1 MSESWDGRER
11 LVAGRF
17 LLLRELGRG
26 GMGTVW
32 LAADETLGRQVAI
45 KELRP
50 RQGLAGADLEAQ
62 RQRALREARS
72 AARIHHA
79 NAVTLYEV
87 IPAGTGDEAVYLI
100 MEFVEGPTLGEL
112 IAGEGPLPASRV
124 AHYGL
129 QLLDV
134 LESAHALGIVHRD
147 VKPGNI
153 LIATGDQVKLADFGI
168 AHIAGAARLT
178 RGGVMGTYAYMAP
191 ELFDNAPITPSADL
205 WSLGATLYD
214 AAEGRGP
221 FDRDSTAEI
230 LSAILVADLPVP
242 HSEPHVAAAIEGL
255 LRRDPSQ
262 RASAGETRAH
272 LRQVPGMAAP
282 SDPPRA
288 SHRGWDPNR
297 PTGQQTGGWP
307 TGPPAPPPPPPTD
320 THPARRSVVRL
331 AAAAGIV
338 LLAVAGVVAAV
349 LATRPGPPS
358 GTVIDNQ
365 GNTTTA
371 DSPTASPGPTGKAL
385 TAGPG
390 TAGTVSSATTRPPS
404 ASPPATV
411 ARTTAPAAVPPVTK
425 ASVGSATTLPCAT
438 HDLTATLGPYHP
450 NAGNI
455 VQIIDF
461 TNVSG
466 APCTLY
472 GYPGVALTTGTTP
485 AAQVG
490 AAANRTSSAPSLVT
504 LAPGKT
510 ANAQLEIVDA
520 ENYPSCSPIA
530 TSYLQIYLP
539 EQTAATYL
547 PFASTGCRSAAVRL
561 LLVGAMR
568 LGEGT

>member
-242 HSEPHVAAAIEGL
+242 HCEPHLAAAIEGL
-255 LRRDPSQ
+255 LRRDPRE

-272 LRQVPGMAAP
+272 LRQVPGMAPP
-282 SDPPRA
+282 SGPPRA
-288 SHRGWDPNR
+288 PHLGWDPNR
-297 PTGQQTGGWP
+297 PTGQQTGGW
-307 TGPPAPPPPPPTD
+307 TTPPVTPPPPPTD
-320 THPARRSVVRL
+320 THPARRSLVRL

-338 LLAVAGVVAAV
+338 LLAAAGVVAAI
-349 LATRPGPPS
+349 LATRPSAHS

-365 GNTTTA
+365 GNTTAA
-371 DSPTASPGPTGKAL
+371 DSLTASPGPGKAS
-385 TAGPG
+385 AASPGP
-390 TAGTVSSATTRPPS
+390 TRAVSSATTRPPS
-404 ASPPATV
+404 SSPPATV
-411 ARTTAPAAVPPVTK
+411 AKTTAPAVVP
-425 ASVGSATTLPCAT
+425 ASVGSATTSPCAT

-455 VQIIDF
+455 DQIIDF

-466 APCTLY
+466 ATCTLY
-472 GYPGVALTTGTTP
+472 GYPGVALTTGMTP
-485 AAQVG
+485 SAQVG

-520 ENYPSCSPIA
+520 GNYPSCSPIA

-547 PFASTGCRSAAVRL
+547 PFTSTGCRSAAVRL
-561 LLVGAMR
+561 LFIDVVR
-568 LGEGT
+568 QGEGT

>member
-32 LAADETLGRQVAI
+32 LAADETLGRQVAV

-72 AARIHHA
+72 AARIHHP

-87 IPAGTGDEAVYLI
+87 IPAGADDEAVYLI

-112 IAGEGPLPASRV
+112 IAGEGPLPATRV

-134 LESAHALGIVHRD
+134 LEAAHALGIVHRD

-153 LIATGDQVKLADFGI
+153 LIAAGDRVKLADFGI
-168 AHIAGAARLT
+168 AHITGAARLT

-191 ELFDNAPITPSADL
+191 ELFDNAPVTPSADL

-214 AAEGRGP
+214 AVEGRGP
-221 FDRDSTAEI
+221 FDRDSTAAI
-230 LSAILVADLPVP
+230 LRAILVADLPVP
-242 HSEPHVAAAIEGL
+242 RCEPHLAAAIEGL
-255 LRRDPSQ
+255 LRRDPRE
-262 RASAGETRAH
+262 RASVDETRAH
-272 LRQVPGMAAP
+272 LRQTAGTLPPP
-282 SDPPRA
+282 SGPPPTQ
-288 SHRGWDPNR
+288 HRGWDPNR

-307 TGPPAPPPPPPTD
+307 TAPPAPPPPPPTD
-320 THPARRSVVRL
+320 THPERRSPVRL
-331 AAAAGIV
+331 AAAAGVV
-338 LLAVAGVVAAV
+338 LLAAAGVVAAI
-349 LATRPGPPS
+349 LATRPSAPR
-358 GTVIDNQ
+358 GTIIDNQ
-365 GNTTTA
+365 GKTTA
-371 DSPTASPGPTGKAL
+371 AGSPTASPGPTGKAL
-385 TAGPG
+385 TASSGPASAASAPT
-390 TAGTVSSATTRPPS
+390 TARQSSASSPVTI
-404 ASPPATV
+404 ASTATAAAPPASSGSV
-411 ARTTAPAAVPPVTK
+411 TT
-425 ASVGSATTLPCAT
+425 SPCAT

-455 VQIIDF
+455 DQVIDF

-485 AAQVG
+485 SAQVG

-547 PFASTGCRSAAVRL
+547 PFTSTGCRSATVRL
-561 LLVGAMR
+561 LFIDVVR
-568 LGEGT
+568 QGEGT

>member
-50 RQGLAGADLEAQ
+50 RQGLPGADLAAQ

-72 AARIHHA
+72 AARIQHA

-87 IPAGTGDEAVYLI
+87 IPAGAGDEAVYLI

-112 IAGEGPLPASRV
+112 IVGEGPLPASRV

-134 LESAHALGIVHRD
+134 LEAAHALGIVHRD

-191 ELFDNAPITPSADL
+191 ELFDSAPITPSADL

-230 LSAILVADLPVP
+230 LRAILVADLPVP
-242 HSEPHVAAAIEGL
+242 HCEPHLAAAIEGL
-255 LRRDPSQ
+255 LRRDPRE
-262 RASAGETRAH
+262 RATPGETRAH
-272 LRQVPGMAAP
+272 LRQVPGI
-282 SDPPRA
+282 PPANGPNSVPR
-288 SHRGWDPNR
+288 RGWDPNR

-307 TGPPAPPPPPPTD
+307 TDPPVPPPPPPTD
-320 THPARRSVVRL
+320 THPRRRGRVRL
-331 AAAAGIV
+331 AAAGVA
-338 LLAVAGVVAAV
+338 LLAVAGVAAAI
-349 LATRPGPPS
+349 LATRPS
-358 GTVIDNQ
+358 AHSEAIDSQ
-365 GNTTTA
+365 GNTTIA
-371 DSPTASPGPTGKAL
+371 DSPTASPRPAGKASAASPGPTRA
-385 TAGPG
+385 
-390 TAGTVSSATTRPPS
+390 VSSATTRPPS
-404 ASPPATV
+404 APPPATV
-411 ARTTAPAAVPPVTK
+411 AQTTAPAVVPTVAR
-425 ASVGSATTLPCAT
+425 ASVGSATTSPCAT

-455 VQIIDF
+455 DQIIDF

-466 APCTLY
+466 ATCTLY

-547 PFASTGCRSAAVRL
+547 PFTSTGCRSAAVQL
-561 LLVGAMR
+561 LFIDVVR
-568 LGEGT
+568 QGEGT